1 MDAILDI
8 LNELKP
14 GIDYRTRHDLVD
26 TRELDSLTIITL
38 VSELEDAFDITIP
51 AVEIVPAN
59 FNSLEACG
67 TWCSACAKLAFS
79 EVPGLS

>member
-14 GIDYRTRHDLVD
+14 GIDYRMRHDLVD

-59 FNSLEACG
+59 FNSLEGMWNMVQRLREAG
-67 TWCSACAKLAFS
+67 F
-79 EVPGLS
+79 

>member
-14 GIDYRTRHDLVD
+14 GIDCRTRHDLVD

-59 FNSLEACG
+59 FNSLEGMWNMVQRLREAG
-67 TWCSACAKLAFS
+67 F
-79 EVPGLS
+79 